1 MLIFMKPRYKALD
14 EKESEHI
21 CERVVPQLQHANG
34 SVVLSAVKVR
44 ADSYGQGRDRFG
56 ATTNQPYLPQVIMIH
71 MRNISAGRAD
81 LGKQLIRKMAPP
93 LVTLVSSAPEVSHLE
108 CLTICSVY

>member
-1 MLIFMKPRYKALD
+1 MKRRYKALD

-44 ADSYGQGRDRFG
+44 ANFYGKGRDRFI
-56 ATTNQPYLPQVIMIH
+56 TTSKQSFLLGYHDSHEEYL
-71 MRNISAGRAD
+71 
-81 LGKQLIRKMAPP
+81 
-93 LVTLVSSAPEVSHLE
+93 
-108 CLTICSVY
+108 CCSG